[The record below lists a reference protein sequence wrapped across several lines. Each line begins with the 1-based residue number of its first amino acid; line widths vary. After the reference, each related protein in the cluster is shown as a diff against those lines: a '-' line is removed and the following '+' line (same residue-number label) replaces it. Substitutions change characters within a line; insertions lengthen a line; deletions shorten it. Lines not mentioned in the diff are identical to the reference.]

1 VQCGCALN
9 NLSQEMLPVDG
20 GFRTRTAKIFA
31 PWTDTMASALRRG
44 QQQGLVKEGLDP
56 RETATFLI
64 AAYEGYLSLAK
75 NSQDAQ
81 LLGAGLKA
89 MTHYLQ
95 SLRATAEPKAA

>member
-1 VQCGCALN
+1 
-9 NLSQEMLPVDG
+9 
-20 GFRTRTAKIFA
+20 
-31 PWTDTMASALRRG
+31 MASALGRG
-44 QQQGLVKEGLDP
+44 QQQGLVREDLDP

-81 LLGAGLKA
+81 LLGADLKA
-89 MTHYLQ
+89 MAHYME